1 MSFGR
6 NLAKARSHIMLV
18 LGLLAASGL
27 ILMLEQREEEAALAR
42 ERAASAAQPARP
54 VAAAASLPAAARSP
68 TEWRVQL
75 GAFSSAEAAG
85 REWDRLR
92 KEVKGLDG
100 RQALIVPAGGI
111 VRLQS
116 GPISSR
122 AQVDALCRAAYKAGE
137 ECLMVSPLDHPGS

>member
-27 ILMLEQREEEAALAR
+27 ILVLEQKEQAAALDR
-42 ERAASAAQPARP
+42 KRAAEATPGRP
-54 VAAAASLPAAARSP
+54 GPAAASVPATARSLR
-68 TEWRVQL
+68 EWRVQL

-92 KEVKGLDG
+92 GEIDGLDG
-100 RQALIVPAGGI
+100 RQALIVPAGDL

-122 AQVDALCRAAYKAGE
+122 AQVDALCRAVYKAGE
-137 ECLMVSPLDHPGS
+137 ECLMVSPLGGSDS

>member
-6 NLAKARSHIMLV
+6 NLAKARSHIMLI
-18 LGLLAASGL
+18 LGLLAASGV
-27 ILMLEQREEEAALAR
+27 ILVLEQKEEEAAL
-42 ERAASAAQPARP
+42 ERTR
-54 VAAAASLPAAARSP
+54 AAAAPAPGPRPQIARVPAAARSP

-92 KEVKGLDG
+92 REVEGLDG
-100 RQALIVPAGGI
+100 RQALIVPADKV

-122 AQVDALCRAAYKAGE
+122 SQVDALCRAVYKAGE
-137 ECLMVSPLDHPGS
+137 ECLMVPPLDRSGS

>member
-27 ILMLEQREEEAALAR
+27 ILVLEQKEEEAALAR
-42 ERAASAAQPARP
+42 ARAAAPTPAVPAPKLSPSLGVGRSAP
-54 VAAAASLPAAARSP
+54 
-68 TEWRVQL
+68 EWRVQL

-92 KEVKGLDG
+92 REVPGLGG
-100 RQALIVPAGGI
+100 RQALIVPAGPL

-122 AQVDALCRAAYKAGE
+122 AEVDALCRAAYKAKE
-137 ECLMVSPLDHPGS
+137 KCLMVPPRDRPDS

>member
-6 NLAKARSHIMLV
+6 NLAKARSHIMLI
-18 LGLLAASGL
+18 LGLLAASWL
-27 ILMLEQREEEAALAR
+27 ILVLEQQEEK
-42 ERAASAAQPARP
+42 AASARAQAVSARP
-54 VAAAASLPAAARSP
+54 AGPGPQIAQVSAAARSP

-92 KEVKGLDG
+92 REVEGLDG
-100 RQALIVPAGGI
+100 RQALIVPADRI

-116 GPISSR
+116 GPISNRS
-122 AQVDALCRAAYKAGE
+122 QVDALCRAVYKAGE
-137 ECLMVSPLDHPGS
+137 ACLMVTPLDRSGF

>member
-18 LGLLAASGL
+18 LGLLAASGV
-27 ILMLEQREEEAALAR
+27 ILVLEQKEEEAALAR
-42 ERAASAAQPARP
+42 ARAAAPAPAGPRP
-54 VAAAASLPAAARSP
+54 AIASLPAAARSP

-92 KEVKGLDG
+92 SEVPGLDG
-100 RQALIVPAGGI
+100 RQALIVPAGPI
-111 VRLQS
+111 LRLQS

-137 ECLMVSPLDHPGS
+137 ECLMVPPLDHSGS

>member
-6 NLAKARSHIMLV
+6 NLAKARSHIMLI

-27 ILMLEQREEEAALAR
+27 ILVLEQREEEAALAR
-42 ERAASAAQPARP
+42 AR
-54 VAAAASLPAAARSP
+54 AAAAQAADPRGEANPPVVRP
-68 TEWRVQL
+68 PREWRVQL

-92 KEVKGLDG
+92 REVEGLEG
-100 RQALIVPAGGI
+100 RQAHIVPAGRV

-122 AQVDALCRAAYKAGE
+122 AQVDALCQAVYKAGE
-137 ECLMVSPLDHPGS
+137 ACLMVPPNGEPGS

>member
-27 ILMLEQREEEAALAR
+27 ILVLEQKEEAAALAR
-42 ERAASAAQPARP
+42 ERAAEASPRGPRP
-54 VAAAASLPAAARSP
+54 AAASVPAAARSP

-92 KEVKGLDG
+92 EEVDGLDG
-100 RQALIVPAGGI
+100 RQALIVPAGEL

-122 AQVDALCRAAYKAGE
+122 AQVDALCRAVYKAGE
-137 ECLMVSPLDHPGS
+137 ECLMVSPLDGSGS

>member
-27 ILMLEQREEEAALAR
+27 ILRLEREEQEDALVR
-42 ERAASAAQPARP
+42 EGT
-54 VAAAASLPAAARSP
+54 AAASIAGSRPQLASVPASARSP
-68 TEWRVQL
+68 TGWRVQL

-92 KEVKGLDG
+92 QEVAGLDG
-100 RQALIVPAGGI
+100 REALIVPAGRL

-122 AQVDALCRAAYKAGE
+122 AQVDALCRVAYKAGE
-137 ECLMVSPLDHPGS
+137 ECLTVPPLDRSGS

>member
-27 ILMLEQREEEAALAR
+27 ILVLEQREEEAALAR
-42 ERAASAAQPARP
+42 ARPLAAVPAASEPQ
-54 VAAAASLPAAARSP
+54 VAASPAAARSP
-68 TEWRVQL
+68 TDWRVQL

-92 KEVKGLDG
+92 REIQGLDG
-100 RQALIVPAGGI
+100 RQALIVPAGRV

-122 AQVDALCRAAYKAGE
+122 AQVDALCRAVYKAGE
-137 ECLMVSPLDHPGS
+137 ECLMVPPLDQSAS